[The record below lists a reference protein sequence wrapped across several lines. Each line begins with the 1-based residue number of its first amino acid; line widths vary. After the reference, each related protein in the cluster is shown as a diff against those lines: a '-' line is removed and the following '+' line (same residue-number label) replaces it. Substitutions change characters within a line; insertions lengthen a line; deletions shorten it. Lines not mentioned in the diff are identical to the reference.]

1 MYISTTL
8 KKLEERLR
16 REAFITSPLGIVT
29 SPVYIIRNGLY
40 KSILSIAPKVE
51 GDILDLGCGSKPYES
66 LFINAKS
73 YVGVDVEVSGHN
85 HKDSKV
91 DIFYDG
97 KRLPFP
103 DSHFDA
109 VVSFEVF
116 EHVFNIDEVITE
128 IRRVL
133 KPDGQVLI
141 TIPFTWEEHEQPY
154 DFARYTSYGIKHIF
168 EKNKFDVMEVKKSTT
183 YVLAVCQM
191 FITYV
196 SQLAYVAFESRDSRI
211 PARLFQIFFIFPLN
225 LIALFL
231 NFVLPKR
238 YECFCNSV
246 VFSKKSSEDKPIRS
260 S

>member
-1 MYISTTL
+1 ML

-40 KSILSIAPKVE
+40 KSILSVAPKIE
-51 GDILDLGCGSKPYES
+51 GDVLDLGCGSKPYES
-66 LFINAKS
+66 LFTSAKS
-73 YVGVDVEVSGHN
+73 YVGVDVEVSGHD

-91 DIFYDG
+91 DVFYDG

-103 DSHFDA
+103 DGHFDA

-116 EHVFNIDEVITE
+116 EHVFNIDEVIAE

-133 KPDGQVLI
+133 KPHGQVLI
-141 TIPFTWEEHEQPY
+141 TMPFSWEEHEQPY

-168 EKNKFDVMEVKKSTT
+168 ERNKFDVIEVKKSTT

-196 SQLAYVAFESRDSRI
+196 SQVAYGPLYASPKSKI
-211 PARLFQIFFIFPLN
+211 PSRLFQIFFIFPLN

-231 NFVLPKR
+231 DFILPKR
-238 YECFCNSV
+238 YECFCNNV
-246 VFSKKSSEDKPIRS
+246 VFSKKKGG
-260 S
+260 